1 MSRAALSSP
10 THKPALLVAVI
21 VLLTAVAAL
30 AVAPA
35 QAAKKPCWER
45 VLDDWLDNGRIDG
58 VYSSRCLED
67 ARRHLPEDIRAYS
80 DIEEKIDAAI
90 VESAR
95 TTQGRGGG
103 DAPRTT
109 TSPRPNVSLAEGA
122 EITRNA
128 GSDDDDGGGP
138 IRDALN
144 PAPTSADTIPLPLII
159 LAAFALLLL
168 AAGAAGFAQ
177 RKLQARKVRSK

>member
-10 THKPALLVAVI
+10 THKPALLVAAI

-35 QAAKKPCWER
+35 QAAKKPCWEQ
-45 VLDDWLDNGRIDG
+45 VIDDWLDNGRIDG
-58 VYSSRCLED
+58 VYSTRCLED

-80 DIEEKIDAAI
+80 DIEDKIDAVI
-90 VESAR
+90 QDNTR
-95 TTQGRGGG
+95 TPQGRGDG
-103 DAPRTT
+103 T
-109 TSPRPNVSLAEGA
+109 TSPRPNLSLPEGA

-138 IRDALN
+138 LDKALN
-144 PAPTSADTIPLPLII
+144 PTPTSADTIPLPLII

-168 AAGAAGFAQ
+168 AAGAAGLAQ
-177 RKLQARKVRSK
+177 RKLKARKARPN

>member
-10 THKPALLVAVI
+10 THKPALLVAAI

-35 QAAKKPCWER
+35 QAAKKPCWEQ
-45 VLDDWLDNGRIDG
+45 VIDDWLDNGRIDG
-58 VYSSRCLED
+58 VYSTRCLED

-80 DIEEKIDAAI
+80 DIEEKIDAVI
-90 VESAR
+90 QDNTR
-95 TTQGRGGG
+95 TPQGRGGG
-103 DAPRTT
+103 VTPR
-109 TSPRPNVSLAEGA
+109 RPNVSLAEGA
-122 EITRNA
+122 DIARNA
-128 GSDDDDGGGP
+128 GSDDDGGGP
-138 IRDALN
+138 LSDALN
-144 PAPTSADTIPLPLII
+144 PTPTSADTIPLPLII

-177 RKLQARKVRSK
+177 RKLKARQVRPK

>member
-10 THKPALLVAVI
+10 THKPALLVAAI

-58 VYSSRCLED
+58 VYSTRCLED
-67 ARRHLPEDIRAYS
+67 ARRHLPEDLRAYS
-80 DIEEKIDAAI
+80 DIEEKIDSRILAN
-90 VESAR
+90 VR
-95 TTQGRGGG
+95 TPEGSGSN
-103 DAPRTT
+103 DEPAT
-109 TSPRPNVSLAEGA
+109 TSTKTNLTPEEAE
-122 EITRNA
+122 EITRRA
-128 GSDDDDGGGP
+128 GDDPDRAGP
-138 IRDALN
+138 IDDVLN
-144 PAPTSADTIPLPLII
+144 PRPTSADTIPLPLII

-177 RKLQARKVRSK
+177 RKLKGRKIRSD

>member
-10 THKPALLVAVI
+10 TRKPALLVAAL
-21 VLLTAVAAL
+21 VLLTSVAAL
-30 AVAPA
+30 AASPA
-35 QAAKKPCWER
+35 QAAKKPCWEQ
-45 VLDDWLDNGRIDG
+45 VIDDWLDNGRIDG
-58 VYSSRCLED
+58 VYSTRCLED

-80 DIEEKIDAAI
+80 NVEEMIDGKILDNT
-90 VESAR
+90 R

-103 DAPRTT
+103 IAPRAT
-109 TSPRPNVSLAEGA
+109 TSTRPNLSLPEGA

-128 GSDDDDGGGP
+128 GSDDDGGGP
-138 IRDALN
+138 LRDALN
-144 PAPTSADTIPLPLII
+144 PTPTSADTIPLPLII

-177 RKLQARKVRSK
+177 RKLKARKARPN

>member
-10 THKPALLVAVI
+10 TPKPALLVVAI
-21 VLLTAVAAL
+21 VLVTAVAAF
-30 AVAPA
+30 AAAPA

-80 DIEEKIDAAI
+80 DIEEKIDTKI
-90 VESAR
+90 QENSR

-103 DAPRTT
+103 AAQRTT
-109 TSPRPNVSLAEGA
+109 TSARPNVTHAEGT

-128 GSDDDDGGGP
+128 GKEPDEDQGP
-138 IRDALN
+138 LDKALN
-144 PAPTSADTIPLPLII
+144 PTQTSADTIPLPLII

-177 RKLQARKVRSK
+177 RKLQARKARPK

>member
-10 THKPALLVAVI
+10 THKPALLLAAL
-21 VLLTAVAAL
+21 VLLTSVAAL
-30 AVAPA
+30 AASPA
-35 QAAKKPCWER
+35 QAAKKPCWEQ

-58 VYSSRCLED
+58 VYSSGCLED
-67 ARRHLPEDIRAYS
+67 ARRHLPEDLRAYS

-90 VESAR
+90 LASSR

-103 DAPRTT
+103 TPG
-109 TSPRPNVSLAEGA
+109 TSTSTRPNVSLAEGA

-138 IRDALN
+138 LDKALN
-144 PAPTSADTIPLPLII
+144 PRPTSADTIPLPLII
-159 LAAFALLLL
+159 LGAFALLLL
-168 AAGAAGFAQ
+168 AAGAAGLAQ
-177 RKLQARKVRSK
+177 RKLQARRRAN

>member
-10 THKPALLVAVI
+10 THKAALPVFAI
-21 VLLTAVAAL
+21 VLVTAVAML
-30 AVAPA
+30 AAAPA
-35 QAAKKPCWER
+35 QAAKKPKPCWEQ
-45 VLDDWLDNGRIDG
+45 VIDDWLDNGRIDG

-90 VESAR
+90 VDSAR
-95 TTQGRGGG
+95 TTQGRGSEG
-103 DAPRTT
+103 ARTIT
-109 TSPRPNVSLAEGA
+109 PTRPNVGRAEA
-122 EITRNA
+122 EEITSGA
-128 GSDDDDGGGP
+128 GRERDADGP
-138 IRDALN
+138 LDKALN
-144 PAPTSADTIPLPLII
+144 PTQTSADTIPLPLII